1 MKAAKKTLVG
11 GIGVLAADYSNTTRR
26 TLLESRRVSRRPHL
40 DFLRL
45 RAAKR
50 IGWCSE
56 GGAIVMQ
63 QDPSKPLRPATRQGS
78 APVFPAYSSFSVS
91 EEVFLEAA
99 NVPLLRRMLVELPHL
114 HGDSVDPA
122 DQNALQLEVTKLL
135 LEKKELMRLGVTISR
150 GHVRMVDTILSQ
162 QALAHVDRLTS
173 PPSPVDLDLLSSDII
188 LASQHHD
195 YQMVHLLLARGARI
209 QRPHPHLCQC
219 STCGQHLDPFTHSL
233 SRIHAYQGLA
243 SPAYLAL
250 SHPDPVMA
258 ALDLIQQLALLAHT
272 EVELKDY
279 QNLWS
284 QCQDFL
290 VALLDLCHTTE
301 EVQAV
306 VHGPSQDLSRL
317 KLAIKYQVKKFLAHP
332 NCQQQL
338 LSIWYQN
345 WSGLRQQTTAV
356 KVLLVLGVSLGLPL
370 LALVSWIAPSSKL
383 GKILCGP
390 FLRFVAHAASFVVF
404 LCLLVLNAAERLQV
418 APNTSTSQLLRMK
431 TTPFT
436 WVEVFI
442 ITWVLGKIWEDCKKV
457 WSQDIREY
465 VSEPWNL
472 LDFTM
477 VALFTSSFT
486 ARLMAFWHAYAAQRY
501 VDQHHTHLPSHI
513 QYFQLARADWAPSD
527 PQLISEGLY
536 AAAVVLSFWRVA
548 YVLPANQN
556 FGPLQVSLGRTL
568 GDIFKFL
575 VIFITVFVAFMV
587 GLFNLYSNYLGA
599 KHNPAFTTLEESF
612 KTLFWAIFGLS
623 EVKSVVMDVE
633 HKFIE
638 NIGYFLYGLYN
649 IVMVVVLLNVLIAM
663 FNSSFQEIQGDCGV
677 EWLFARSKLWL
688 SYFEPVNSL
697 PVPFNLLPHLDF
709 LRGVKVCPW
718 QKDGDE
724 MLSQQVDTSKDTPL
738 CPIHHQKIMKRLIK
752 RHVLKAQ
759 QDRENHQGSEGEL
772 KEIKQDISSLGQE
785 LLEAS
790 KQEVSALAEVISHLG
805 EV

>member
-1 MKAAKKTLVG
+1 MSTRCCLYTRCC
-11 GIGVLAADYSNTTRR
+11 LTPTTCSDSSC
-26 TLLESRRVSRRPHL
+26 L
-40 DFLRL
+40 FM
-45 RAAKR
+45 
-50 IGWCSE
+50 WCSE
-56 GGAIVMQ
+56 GGATMMQ

-78 APVFPAYSSFSVS
+78 APISPAPPSLSVS
-91 EEVFLEAA
+91 EEVFLKAVA
-99 NVPLLRRMLVELPHL
+99 RGNVPLLRRILVELPHL
-114 HGDSVDPA
+114 HGNSVDLA
-122 DQNALQLEVTKLL
+122 DQNALQPGVTKLL
-135 LEKKELMRLGVTISR
+135 LEKEELMRLGGTISR
-150 GHVRMVDTILSQ
+150 GQVCMVDTILSQ
-162 QALAHVDRLTS
+162 QSLAHVDRLTS
-173 PPSPVDLDLLSSDII
+173 PPSQVDLDLLSSDII
-188 LASQHHD
+188 LASQRHE

-209 QRPHPHLCQC
+209 QHPHPHLCRC
-219 STCGQHLDPFTHSL
+219 STCGLHLDPFTHSL
-233 SRIHAYQGLA
+233 SSIHAYQGLA

-250 SHPDPVMA
+250 SNTDPVMA

-272 EVELKDY
+272 EVELKKDY

-290 VALLDLCHTTE
+290 VALLDLCQTTE

-306 VHGPSQDLSRL
+306 VLGPSKDLSRL
-317 KLAIKYQVKKFLAHP
+317 KLAMKYQVKKFLAHP

-345 WSGLRQQTTAV
+345 WSGIRQQTTAG

-370 LALVSWIAPSSKL
+370 LALASWIAPSSKL

-418 APNTSTSQLLRMK
+418 AANTSTSQLLRMK
-431 TTPFT
+431 TTSFT

-442 ITWVLGKIWEDCKKV
+442 ITWILGKIWEDCKKV
-457 WSQDIREY
+457 WSQDLREY

-486 ARLMAFWHAYAAQRY
+486 ARLMAFRHAYAAQRY

-513 QYFQLARADWAPSD
+513 RYFQLARADWVPSD
-527 PQLISEGLY
+527 PQLVSEGLY
-536 AAAVVLSFWRVA
+536 AVAVVLSFWRVA

-568 GDIFKFL
+568 KDIFKFL

-623 EVKSVVMDVE
+623 EVKSVVMDTE

-663 FNSSFQEIQGDCGV
+663 FNSSFQEIQGDCDV

-688 SYFEPVNSL
+688 SYFEPVSSL

-718 QKDGDE
+718 QKNRDE
-724 MLSQQVDTSKDTPL
+724 TLSQQEYSSKDTPL
-738 CPIHHQKIMKRLIK
+738 CPTHHQKIMKRLIK
-752 RHVLKAQ
+752 RHILKAQ
-759 QDRENHQGSEGEL
+759 QDREKHQGSEGEL
-772 KEIKQDISSLGQE
+772 KEIKQDIYSLGQE

-790 KQEVSALAEVISHLG
+790 KQEVSALVEVISHLG